1 MIQFSK
7 IFAIL
12 ISSFA
17 RPVITYTSRYE
28 LQRKTFTHR
37 HLRRFFVYMGNK
49 YNSLEILLARGRLR
63 LPSAEIERMK
73 VFADEVAYLF
83 KQFDH
88 MIYSFSKYSE
98 FKKAWNSRANS
109 SSMQFR
115 LFYLYMDYIEI
126 GSKPMTKRIY

>member
-88 MIYSFSKYSE
+88 KIYSFSKYSE
-98 FKKAWNSRANS
+98 FKRAWNFRANS
-109 SSMQFR
+109 SSMQF
-115 LFYLYMDYIEI
+115 
-126 GSKPMTKRIY
+126 